1 METFWANNYLVE
13 QLLPFLD
20 LPSTVALA
28 SVHTVTAS
36 LIKRDFLWKQLLH
49 QTFKTKSDFLV
60 VYKEKVDLLITLIKQ
75 LDDVDEHQLHQSLF
89 HHICKRFP
97 PTSASSILMSWA
109 GGEPATER
117 VLSQMGF
124 LLLERVKKSPFLV
137 RRVYTKKYNLKF
149 GQVLEAAL
157 EQQGEQAGTLDCT
170 SKQADL
176 KDLQSLKNL
185 IPHCQCFEF
194 ALTSRFWDCYW
205 NNEEIY
211 LNHGRL
217 GGWEKDK
224 EAWTDLEKLLEV
236 DSTRRKDRSWV
247 SGRNAIGEMYQ
258 FQKL

>member
-1 METFWANNYLVE
+1 MKILSLSSNFN
-13 QLLPFLD
+13 F
-20 LPSTVALA
+20 PSRHLSGSQSGWRHSGQTITWLSSCCPSWTCPPLA

-170 SKQADL
+170 QA
-176 KDLQSLKNL
+176 
-185 IPHCQCFEF
+185 
-194 ALTSRFWDCYW
+194 
-205 NNEEIY
+205 
-211 LNHGRL
+211 GRP
-217 GGWEKDK
+217 
-224 EAWTDLEKLLEV
+224 
-236 DSTRRKDRSWV
+236 
-247 SGRNAIGEMYQ
+247 
-258 FQKL
+258 